1 MTTITKV
8 TCESDGL
15 EYPGNECYPL
25 YNGGH
30 IHEDNIDNHVSL
42 SDSYNGVYIHL
53 DETVYCECDG
63 CYYPEQERESEDI
76 NWDTYDECWR
86 FTDNMVYG
94 QTGGEEGWF
103 NSNCNYVYCDSED
116 QYYIN
121 EEVARE
127 NNIEYCERR
136 EEWVHVDDLDSDE
149 EWNNQ
154 FKVPSFKESNTFD
167 LTHGMKYTFGV
178 EIETCE
184 SSLDWSDLSLAA
196 VQDGSIN
203 GMEFVTGVLQGD
215 KGLDMLSQICTELN
229 DNHCYVDKSC
239 GLHVHI
245 GGATFNRKFSILAI
259 MLGQM
264 LQDEIYTMLPPSRL
278 TGSYCYKIKDKYKD
292 IKYVSKK
299 LYPRTYS
306 RQLKLLAEYVNVDS
320 SEFDSINNKNTAHPY
335 GRYHSSRYTWLN
347 LNNCSYK
354 YSPDTVEFRCHS
366 STTSY
371 TKMYNWILICMCFVR
386 YIENHPRDIVESFKH
401 YVNKYPEPCILLRD
415 IVSTGIQNTDK
426 AMKLLEY
433 IDVRKDKFKQ
443 S

>member
-1 MTTITKV
+1 MTTITKQV
-8 TCESDGL
+8 CEESGEKFDINEMYQLYDGG
-15 EYPGNECYPL
+15 YVHPDYADD
-25 YNGGH
+25 YV
-30 IHEDNIDNHVSL
+30 NID
-42 SDSYNGVYIHL
+42 GGEKYIHQ
-53 DETVYCECDG
+53 DEASLCECNELWYPTENLGD
-63 CYYPEQERESEDI
+63 YYISWDNWSEV
-76 NWDTYDECWR
+76 YR
-86 FTDNMVYG
+86 FEDNMVYG
-94 QTGGEEGWF
+94 WVNPGRESWF
-103 NSNCNYVYCDSED
+103 HNECDYVYSED
-116 QYYIN
+116 RDEYYMSSD
-121 EEVARE
+121 VARDCDMD
-127 NNIEYCERR
+127 YCE
-136 EEWVHVDDLDSDE
+136 DSDDWLHIDDIQDGA
-149 EWNNQ
+149 EWENQ
-154 FKVPSFKESNTFD
+154 YRVPSLKESTTFD

-178 EIETCE
+178 EIETCD
-184 SSLDWSDLSLAA
+184 SSLDWSDLSLAS
-196 VQDGSIN
+196 VHDGSIN

-278 TGSYCYKIKDKYKD
+278 TGSYCYKIKNKYKD

-320 SEFDSINNKNTAHPY
+320 SEFNSTNNKNTAHPY

-366 STTSY
+366 GTTSY

-401 YVNKYPEPCILLRD
+401 YTNKYPEPCILLRD
-415 IVSTGIQNTDK
+415 IVSTGIQDTDK
-426 AMKLLEY
+426 AIKLLEY
-433 IDVRKDKFKQ
+433 INARKDKFKQ